1 MYCDTH
7 VFPSEPVHCHAYLCI
22 VEETTDHNCRF
33 KINATGNPRNISQSL
48 SQYYGLFLITP
59 LKVDH
64 WLEFSM
70 NSLEN
75 ASDVNSA
82 LVRLNKSLAPV
93 TFLVGPSVTLA
104 DFAVWAALKGLQ
116 IAVRCV
122 QNCKKSVA
130 GGFQ

>member
-1 MYCDTH
+1 MYCQVSLCIAMRTH
-7 VFPSEPVHCHAYLCI
+7 VLLKKLLIITVGA
-22 VEETTDHNCRF
+22 
-33 KINATGNPRNISQSL
+33 NATGNPRNSSQSL
-48 SQYYGLFLITP
+48 SQYYCSFLITP

-104 DFAVWAALKGLQ
+104 DFAVWAALKGLPNV
-116 IAVRCV
+116 VRCIP
-122 QNCKKSVA
+122 NCK
-130 GGFQ
+130 

>member
-1 MYCDTH
+1 MYSQ
-7 VFPSEPVHCHAYLCI
+7 VSLCI
-22 VEETTDHNCRF
+22 AMHTYVLLKKLLIITAGS
-33 KINATGNPRNISQSL
+33 NATGNPRNISQSL
-48 SQYYGLFLITP
+48 SQYYCIFLITL

-64 WLEFSM
+64 WLEFSV

-116 IAVRCV
+116 IVVRCV
-122 QNCKKSVA
+122 QNCKQSVA

>member
-1 MYCDTH
+1 MYSQ
-7 VFPSEPVHCHAYLCI
+7 VSLCI
-22 VEETTDHNCRF
+22 AMHTYVLLKKLLIITAGS
-33 KINATGNPRNISQSL
+33 NATGNPRNSSQSL
-48 SQYYGLFLITP
+48 SQYYCLFLITP

-116 IAVRCV
+116 IVVRCV
-122 QNCKKSVA
+122 QNCKQSVA

>member
-1 MYCDTH
+1 
-7 VFPSEPVHCHAYLCI
+7 
-22 VEETTDHNCRF
+22 
-33 KINATGNPRNISQSL
+33 
-48 SQYYGLFLITP
+48 
-59 LKVDH
+59 
-64 WLEFSM
+64 M

-116 IAVRCV
+116 IVVRCV
-122 QNCKKSVA
+122 QNCKQSVA

>member
-1 MYCDTH
+1 MYYHVCLCIATYTH
-7 VFPSEPVHCHAYLCI
+7 VLLDKLLIITACSN
-22 VEETTDHNCRF
+22 T
-33 KINATGNPRNISQSL
+33 TGNPRNSSQSFC
-48 SQYYGLFLITP
+48 QYYCLFPVIP

-64 WLEFSM
+64 WLEFSV

-93 TFLVGPSVTLA
+93 AFLVGQSVTLA

-116 IAVRCV
+116 NVVRCV
-122 QNCKKSVA
+122 HNRPISI
-130 GGFQ
+130 F